1 MSLRLLFVTYCVMV
15 YGSLCVFVI
24 VRACVD
30 ACLVCVLA
38 CFEYDFMW
46 NAVLLVCFVLLCV
59 CMCVF

>member
-30 ACLVCVLA
+30 ACLC
-38 CFEYDFMW
+38 
-46 NAVLLVCFVLLCV
+46 VLLVICCAMLYDSLLCFVSVCV
-59 CMCVF
+59 CVCCV